1 MIPKIIAKG
10 KSFKGAAAYL
20 LHDKAHALSSDR
32 VAWVETRNLVS
43 DDPQLGWRIMAAT
56 ALDQERLKQ
65 MAGVKSTGRRSDKAV
80 LHLSLSWHPDEQ
92 ETLSREEMRRAAIGA
107 LKAIGAD
114 DRQAI
119 FIAHNDESHPHLHIL
134 CNRVSPDDG
143 RMLSSSKDRLH
154 LSKWAEKYEKERGR
168 IYCEDRIVNNERR
181 REGEYVRGAKNQPR
195 HIFEA
200 VNDNSRGKSLLF
212 SAERKRDYALAEGG
226 RAMASAHQAAWKA
239 LVRDHKKRQAN
250 LRAETQKALKL
261 ENRRIGDA
269 YHPKRRALNEKHRLA
284 LQSFET
290 QEKRLLGR
298 LKNTYESL
306 NLRAY
311 LRGDKN
317 GRAIGD
323 VFKLISSRGARR
335 TALLNAQRREKTA
348 LNRSQAREFAK
359 CRRALLSSSAQKME
373 ETRISFLEN
382 RYKLARAQERE
393 QHALKEAWSIRS
405 FERKRAFELVKAAAA
420 EKGHARADFEKSA
433 RPAKSAKSGGSK
445 QSEAP
450 AHQEPV
456 QKKAQKIKA
465 RLKGR
470 TRDERER

>member
-10 KSFKGAAAYL
+10 NSFKGAAAYL
-20 LHDKAHALSSDR
+20 LHDKAHALTSKR

-65 MAGVKSTGRRSDKAV
+65 MAGVNNTGRRSDKAV
-80 LHLSLSWHPDEQ
+80 LHLSLSWHPDEKK
-92 ETLSREEMRRAAIGA
+92 TLSREEMRRAAIGA

-119 FIAHNDESHPHLHIL
+119 LIAHNDEAHPHLHIL
-134 CNRVSPDDG
+134 CNRVSQDDG
-143 RMLSSSKDRLH
+143 RMLQSSKDRLH
-154 LSKWAEKYEKERGR
+154 LSKWAEKYERERGK
-168 IYCEDRIVNNERR
+168 IFCEDRIVNNERR

-212 SAERKRDYALAEGG
+212 SAERKRDYALNERG
-226 RAMASAHQAAWKA
+226 RAMVSAHQGAWKA
-239 LVRDHKKRQAN
+239 LVRDHKKRQAK
-250 LRAETQKALKL
+250 LRSEAQRALKV
-261 ENRRIGDA
+261 EKRRIGDA

-284 LQSFET
+284 LQSFEK

-311 LRGDKN
+311 LRGDKD

-323 VFKLISSRGARR
+323 VFKLISSSGARR
-335 TALLNAQRREKTA
+335 NALLNAQRREKMA

-359 CRRALLSSSAQKME
+359 YRRAMLTSTAQKIE
-373 ETRISFLEN
+373 KTRISFVQN
-382 RYKLARAQERE
+382 RHKLARAQERE
-393 QHALKEAWSIRS
+393 QHALKEAWRVRS
-405 FERKRAFELVKAAAA
+405 LERNRAFELVKAATA
-420 EKGHARADFEKSA
+420 EKGLAKADFEKSA
-433 RPAKSAKSGGSK
+433 RPAKPAKSGDSK
-445 QSEAP
+445 QSEAN
-450 AHQEPV
+450 AHQECV
-456 QKKAQKIKA
+456 QKKTQQIKA
-465 RLKGR
+465 RLKRR
-470 TRDERER
+470 TREDRER